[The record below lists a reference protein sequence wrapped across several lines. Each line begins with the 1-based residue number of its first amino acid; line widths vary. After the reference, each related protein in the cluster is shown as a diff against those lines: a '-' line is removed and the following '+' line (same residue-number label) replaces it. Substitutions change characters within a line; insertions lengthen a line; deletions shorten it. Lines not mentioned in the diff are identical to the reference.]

1 MLYKEPENKAI
12 VSAIQALD
20 DAINTMKKQRAALVS
35 TLPPPR
41 QSQKKRTVRNPLTGK
56 MEEY

>member
-20 DAINTMKKQRAALVS
+20 DAINTMKKQKAALIS
-35 TLPPPR
+35 TLPAPGP
-41 QSQKKRTVRNPLTGK
+41 SSKKRTFRNPITGK